1 MNPFIIVCAVLL
13 GLMLIEAALLVHSML
28 VSLYRYR
35 NIVLT
40 GSMLATLLLLSYM
53 AVYGILADPGVRGA
67 EPIITLLHRAPR
79 DFAHAAIWVIYTLGG
94 LMFVSNLALAKHEGA
109 RPKNFVGTF
118 MGVFAIL
125 GTGIVYY
132 AAEWLDVLRTDIPAL
147 HIFADFLSLFMY
159 CALDYMEC
167 IMFGM
172 IIMGAVAAKWIPVYD
187 KDYIII
193 PGCSIRKDGGLFPLI
208 RGRVNKA
215 IRYAWDQET
224 ATDKKVCF
232 IPSGGKGTNEVMS
245 EGSAMEFYLLSHGA
259 ESDEV
264 FAEKDSSN
272 TYENSLF
279 SKKIIDKLKPNARVA
294 FSTTNYH
301 VLRCGMLA
309 KRIGFEHVEGIAS
322 RTKWYFWPNGFA
334 REVVAIL
341 SLNAKWQVTAAL
353 IVAAACLGLSL

>member
-1 MNPFIIVCAVLL
+1 
-13 GLMLIEAALLVHSML
+13 
-28 VSLYRYR
+28 
-35 NIVLT
+35 
-40 GSMLATLLLLSYM
+40 LLLLSYL
-53 AVYGILADPGVRGA
+53 AVYGILADPGVRGFV
-67 EPIITLLHRAPR
+67 PIVSLLHRAPR
-79 DFAHAAIWVIYTLGG
+79 DFAHAAIWVIYALGG

-109 RPKNFVGTF
+109 RPTHFLGTF
-118 MGVFAIL
+118 LGLFAIA
-125 GTGIVYY
+125 GTGIAYY
-132 AAEWLDVLRTDIPAL
+132 IAEWLDALRTSEPAL
-147 HIFADFLSLFMY
+147 RVFADFLSLFMY

-232 IPSGGKGTNEVMS
+232 VPSGGKGTNEVMS

-259 ESDEV
+259 EPDEV
-264 FAEKDSSN
+264 FAEKDSRN
-272 TYENSLF
+272 TYENFLF
-279 SKKIIDKLKPNARVA
+279 SKKIIDDLKPNARVA

-334 REVVAIL
+334 REVVAML
-341 SLNAKWQVTAAL
+341 KLNTKWQVTAAV
-353 IVAAACLGLSL
+353 IVASVCLALSL